1 MNVLD
6 ELLHRAVFQAIQ
18 NEMDAREFQRI
29 EQKLQDEG
37 IKFSEFISKFGQ
49 MKKPAFHFEHE
60 LKKVEDRVLRNFLS
74 IETEGTES
82 WMVIK
87 NKYLT
92 ELILKTFADGDK
104 KMIMDLTRTSA
115 ETIPRVLSL
124 CNLPNTSGY
133 RKMKQLIDDGFVMPT
148 GLAETFEGRRA
159 LLYKSIIQ
167 KIQII
172 INKSDIFAKIL
183 VPKETLG
190 SSFMVKMI
198 VELEQGK
205 RTLAN

>member
-1 MNVLD
+1 
-6 ELLHRAVFQAIQ
+6 
-18 NEMDAREFQRI
+18 
-29 EQKLQDEG
+29 
-37 IKFSEFISKFGQ
+37 
-49 MKKPAFHFEHE
+49 
-60 LKKVEDRVLRNFLS
+60 
-74 IETEGTES
+74 
-82 WMVIK
+82 
-87 NKYLT
+87 
-92 ELILKTFADGDK
+92 
-104 KMIMDLTRTSA
+104 
-115 ETIPRVLSL
+115 
-124 CNLPNTSGY
+124 
-133 RKMKQLIDDGFVMPT
+133 MPT